1 MNSAL
6 VIFNGIKFPFYLME
20 YSLARAKQQESS
32 LHALFLKAGKEI
44 SEGYGFPSDLK
55 ATEEKIDIEDGE
67 KDDLRIINHHI
78 KLAMDMASSENVI
91 CTTELI
97 TDCSLEKISV
107 IIKNFNEIYVDT
119 AYDDENTSML
129 GNTTFKLTDLIEQ
142 APSKIKQVPED
153 FINEK

>member
-6 VIFNGIKFPFYLME
+6 VIFNGIKFPYYLME
-20 YSLARAKQQESS
+20 YSLAQAKQQELQ
-32 LHALFLKAGKEI
+32 LHALFLKARKEI

-55 ATEEKIDIEDGE
+55 ATEEKINIEDGE
-67 KDDLRIINHHI
+67 NDDLRIINHHM
-78 KLAMDMASSENVI
+78 KLAIDMAGSENVN

-97 TDCSLEKISV
+97 TDCSLEDITKL
-107 IIKNFNEIYVDT
+107 IKNFDEVYVDT

-129 GNTTFKLTDLIEQ
+129 GNTKFKLTDLIEQ

-153 FINEK
+153 FIN